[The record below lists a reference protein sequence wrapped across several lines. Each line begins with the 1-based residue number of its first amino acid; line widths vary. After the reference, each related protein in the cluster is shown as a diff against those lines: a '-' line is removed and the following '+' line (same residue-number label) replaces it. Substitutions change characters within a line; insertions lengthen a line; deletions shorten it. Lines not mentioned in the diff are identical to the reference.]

1 MQLQKFTLDCC
12 FLAWRRVT
20 QDVDCYS
27 KMGSKNKI
35 KLFLEPEQW
44 TRGNAV
50 FDFWPGLKQ
59 FCPFWEPKPILLIVL
74 FELFFWWLFFALK
87 GKWNNNNK
95 EIKYIFLFKDC
106 DLFEQQ
112 FFRIYLIYIYLIG
125 SSVPIFA
132 NRKKKCKISLHPTVL
147 LYYMKCSGENVIL
160 RGKVHVVSVFLY
172 ISCSIAE
179 ILIAFI
185 TG

>member
-1 MQLQKFTLDCC
+1 MQLQKFTLNCC
-12 FLAWRRVT
+12 FYAWRRVT

-35 KLFLEPEQW
+35 KSFLEPEQW

-50 FDFWPGLKQ
+50 FDYWPGLKQ

-74 FELFFWWLFFALK
+74 FKLFFWWLFFALK
-87 GKWNNNNK
+87 GKWNNNNNNNK
-95 EIKYIFLFKDC
+95 EIKYIFLFKVC

-132 NRKKKCKISLHPTVL
+132 NRKKKRKISLHPTAL
-147 LYYMKCSGENVIL
+147 
-160 RGKVHVVSVFLY
+160 
-172 ISCSIAE
+172 
-179 ILIAFI
+179 
-185 TG
+185 

>member
-1 MQLQKFTLDCC
+1 MF
-12 FLAWRRVT
+12 FL
-20 QDVDCYS
+20 
-27 KMGSKNKI
+27 
-35 KLFLEPEQW
+35 
-44 TRGNAV
+44 
-50 FDFWPGLKQ
+50 WPGQKNL
-59 FCPFWEPKPILLIVL
+59 CPFWEPEPILLIVL
-74 FELFFWWLFFALK
+74 FRIIFLVIVLCIKRESA
-87 GKWNNNNK
+87 NR
-95 EIKYIFLFKDC
+95 IKYIFLFKVC